1 MEVEHHLKACLFCLA
16 TEASDVFQILTYS
29 LALMLFWS
37 VLRIDEQTY
46 SDHVPALLLK
56 PRQQ

>member
-1 MEVEHHLKACLFCLA
+1 MEVEHHLKTCLFGLA
-16 TEASDVFQILTYS
+16 TEASYVFQVLTYS
-29 LALMLFWS
+29 LALMLLWG